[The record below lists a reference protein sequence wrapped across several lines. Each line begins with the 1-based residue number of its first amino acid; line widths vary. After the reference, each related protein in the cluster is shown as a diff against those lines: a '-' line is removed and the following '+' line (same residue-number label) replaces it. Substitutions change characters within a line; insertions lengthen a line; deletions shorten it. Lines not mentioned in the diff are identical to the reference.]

1 MMMKGLHVLMNYFF
15 RNFVVEG
22 KIFFLMFIMTGTD
35 LGCLRWNE
43 IRYRPTPAR
52 RK

>member
-22 KIFFLMFIMTGTD
+22 KILFLMFIMTGTESGLFALERD
-35 LGCLRWNE
+35 TLSINTC
-43 IRYRPTPAR
+43 TP
-52 RK
+52 